1 MLTTNVF
8 PLFKVAGAIRTGFWV
23 VSLSG
28 MKSRQRAYDFH
39 KITWKFIKE
48 SEGVFCK
55 RKESTMLK
63 PKALVDILSQANTGG
78 VISTMYVAVS
88 WHRITHTVQELFLAL
103 NSGLLLNF
111 YN

>member
-1 MLTTNVF
+1 
-8 PLFKVAGAIRTGFWV
+8 
-23 VSLSG
+23 
-28 MKSRQRAYDFH
+28 
-39 KITWKFIKE
+39 
-48 SEGVFCK
+48 
-55 RKESTMLK
+55 MLK